1 MKQRHRLDL
10 LVWLALLI
18 VAAMEFG
25 ASFLPIAAG
34 MRPILMLPAAIMAVL
49 VALGYMRL
57 LTAPEIARAFAV
69 AGIFWLTVLLGLA
82 MTDPLTR
89 TVYAVAG

>member
-1 MKQRHRLDL
+1 MRKRHRLDMF
-10 LVWLALLI
+10 VWLALLI

-25 ASFLPIAAG
+25 ASFLPIPAG
-34 MRPILMLPAAIMAVL
+34 TRPILMLPAAIMAVV

-89 TVYAVAG
+89 TVYAVAL

>member
-1 MKQRHRLDL
+1 MKTRHRLDMF
-10 LVWLALLI
+10 VWLALLI
-18 VAAMEFG
+18 VAAMEFA
-25 ASFLPIAAG
+25 ASFLPLSAAA
-34 MRPILMLPAAIMAVL
+34 RPILMLPAAIMAAL

-57 LTAPEIARAFAV
+57 LSAPELARAFAI

-89 TVYAVAG
+89 TVYAVVG